1 MDGQTVPTGLPEGRG
16 RPGGRKGRHSGAL
29 LVTLM
34 VATAC
39 ASAGAR
45 QTGAAAPAPA
55 QAAPAARAASAD
67 SSSGDRAQYPSTYKR
82 HPNPPVVIRNATIM
96 TATGQEI
103 QGGSILFRDG
113 RIVAVGTTVE
123 APADAVVVD
132 GTGKWVTPGVIDT
145 HSHIG
150 VYAAPGTQAESD
162 GNEATNP
169 VTAEVWAEHSFWPQ
183 DPQIPLAI
191 AGGVTTIQALP
202 GSANLIGGRSA
213 VMKLVPGRTVQEMKF
228 PGARH
233 GLKMACGENPK
244 RVYQNRGPSTR
255 MGNMAGYRAA
265 FIQAEQYRRRWDKWN
280 KDHSGDPPQRD
291 LRMETLTEVL
301 RGNIFVQNH
310 CYRADEMVQ
319 MLDLAR
325 EFGFK
330 IRSFH
335 HGVEAYKIA
344 DILAREGTAASIWA
358 DWWGFKEE
366 AMDGIYENAALL
378 QQAGARPVIH
388 SDDASGVQRLNQEA
402 AKAMYH
408 GRRAGIQVTR
418 DQALRWF
425 TANPAWV
432 LGLDS
437 IVGTLEP
444 GKMADVVLWSG
455 DPLSVYARA
464 LQVYNDGWLVY
475 DRNDPARQPKTDF
488 SIGQQP

>member
-1 MDGQTVPTGLPEGRG
+1 MDGRKVG
-16 RPGGRKGRHSGAL
+16 RPDGRWL
-29 LVTLM
+29 LVSLM
-34 VATAC
+34 LAAAC
-39 ASAGAR
+39 ASARAGQAPAN
-45 QTGAAAPAPA
+45 AAVAPAPS
-55 QAAPAARAASAD
+55 AARGQDTTSV
-67 SSSGDRAQYPSTYKR
+67 DRPQYPSTYQR

-96 TATGQEI
+96 TAAGQEI

-113 RIVAVGTTVE
+113 RIVAVGATVD

-150 VYAAPGTQAESD
+150 VYAAPGGQAESD

-169 VTAEVWAEHSFWPQ
+169 VTAEVWAEHSVWPQ

-191 AGGVTTIQALP
+191 AGGVTTIQVLP
-202 GSANLIGGRSA
+202 GSANLVGGRSA
-213 VMKLVPGRTVQEMKF
+213 ILKLVPARSVQEMKF
-228 PGARH
+228 PGARY

-244 RVYQNRGPSTR
+244 RVYANRGPSTR

-280 KDHSGDPPQRD
+280 KDHSGDAPQRD
-291 LRMETLTEVL
+291 LKLESLAEVL

-319 MLDLAR
+319 MLDLAH

-335 HGVEAYKIA
+335 HAVEAYKIA
-344 DILAREGTAASIWA
+344 DILAREGTAVSIWA

-366 AMDGIYENAALL
+366 AMDGIYENAALV

-388 SDDASGVQRLNQEA
+388 SDDASGIQRLNQEA

-437 IVGTLEP
+437 LVGTLEP
-444 GKMADVVLWSG
+444 GKMADVVVWSA

-475 DRNDPARQPKTDF
+475 DRNDPAHQPKMDF
-488 SIGQQP
+488 TIGRGGQP

>member
-1 MDGQTVPTGLPEGRG
+1 MRNL
-16 RPGGRKGRHSGAL
+16 SAAL
-29 LVTLM
+29 LLA
-34 VATAC
+34 VAAGC

-45 QTGAAAPAPA
+45 QAGAPAPA
-55 QAAPAARAASAD
+55 QPGPAARAASAD
-67 SSSGDRAQYPSTYKR
+67 STSVDRAQYPSTYKR

-113 RIVAVGTTVE
+113 RIVAVGPTVE

-228 PGARH
+228 PGARY

-244 RVYQNRGPSTR
+244 RVYSSRGPSTR

-280 KDHSGDPPQRD
+280 KDHTGDVPQRD
-291 LRMETLTEVL
+291 LRMESLAEVL

-319 MLDLAR
+319 MLDLAH
-325 EFGFK
+325 EFGFH

-335 HGVEAYKIA
+335 HAVEAYKIA
-344 DILAREGTAASIWA
+344 DILAREGTAVSVWA

-366 AMDGIYENAALL
+366 AMDGIYENAALV
-378 QQAGARPVIH
+378 QQAGGRAVIH
-388 SDDASGVQRLNQEA
+388 SDDASGIQRLNQEA

-475 DRNDPARQPKTDF
+475 DRNDPAHQPKTDF

>member
-1 MDGQTVPTGLPEGRG
+1 MRYLSATVG
-16 RPGGRKGRHSGAL
+16 L
-29 LVTLM
+29 LVLVAGCASGRARTSRAGNAPTP
-34 VATAC
+34 ATA
-39 ASAGAR
+39 
-45 QTGAAAPAPA
+45 AAT
-55 QAAPAARAASAD
+55 PAAQDTA
-67 SSSGDRAQYPSTYKR
+67 GGIGPQYPSTYQR

-103 QGGSILFRDG
+103 QGGSILLRDG
-113 RIVAVGTTVE
+113 RIVSVGTSVE

-145 HSHIG
+145 HSHLG
-150 VYAAPGTQAESD
+150 VYAAPGTFAESD
-162 GNEATNP
+162 GNEATRP

-213 VMKLVPGRTVQEMKF
+213 VLKLIPARSVQEMKF
-228 PGARH
+228 PGAH
-233 GLKMACGENPK
+233 YGVKMACGENPK
-244 RVYQNRGPSTR
+244 RVYGQRGGPSTR
-255 MGNMAGYRAA
+255 MGNMAGYRDA
-265 FIQAEQYRRRWDKWN
+265 FIQAQGYRRKWDKWN
-280 KDHSGDPPQRD
+280 KDHSGDPPERN
-291 LRMETLTEVL
+291 LRNETLADVL
-301 RGNIFVQNH
+301 RGNIYVQNH
-310 CYRADEMVQ
+310 CYRADEMLQ
-319 MLDLAR
+319 MLDLAH

-335 HGVEAYKIA
+335 HAVEAYKIA
-344 DILAREGTAASIWA
+344 DVLAREGTAASIWA

-378 QQAGARPVIH
+378 QQAGARAVIH
-388 SDDASGVQRLNQEA
+388 SDDPGGIQRLNQEA

-408 GRRAGIQVTR
+408 GRRAGIPVTR

-425 TANPAWV
+425 TANPAWA

-437 IVGTLEP
+437 LVGTLEP
-444 GKMADVVLWSG
+444 GKMADVVVWSA
-455 DPLSVYARA
+455 DPLSVYAQA

-475 DRNDPARQPKTDF
+475 DRNDPARQPRTDF
-488 SIGQQP
+488 MLGHP

>member
-1 MDGQTVPTGLPEGRG
+1 MQHL
-16 RPGGRKGRHSGAL
+16 SAAL
-29 LVTLM
+29 LL
-34 VATAC
+34 AGLAAGC

-45 QTGAAAPAPA
+45 ESRSTAPA
-55 QAAPAARAASAD
+55 QAAPAERGAAPDATSAD
-67 SSSGDRAQYPSTYKR
+67 RPQYPSTYQR
-82 HPNPPVVIRNATIM
+82 HANPPVVIRNATIM

-103 QGGSILFRDG
+103 QGGSILFSAG
-113 RIVAVGTTVE
+113 RIVAVGPTVE

-132 GTGKWVTPGVIDT
+132 GTGKWVTPGIIDT
-145 HSHIG
+145 HSHLG
-150 VYAAPGTQAESD
+150 VYAAPGTWAESD

-213 VMKLVPGRTVQEMKF
+213 VMKLVPARTVQEMKF
-228 PGARH
+228 PGARY

-280 KDHSGDPPQRD
+280 KDHTGDAPQRD
-291 LRMETLTEVL
+291 LRMESLAEVL

-319 MLDLAR
+319 MLDLAH

-335 HGVEAYKIA
+335 HAVEAYKIA
-344 DILAREGTAASIWA
+344 DILAREGTAVSIWA

-366 AMDGIYENAALL
+366 AMDGIYENAALV
-378 QQAGARPVIH
+378 QQAGGRAVIH
-388 SDDASGVQRLNQEA
+388 SDDASGIQRLNQEA

-437 IVGTLEP
+437 VVGTLEP

-475 DRNDPARQPKTDF
+475 DRNDPAHQPKTDF

>member
-1 MDGQTVPTGLPEGRG
+1 MRRSGGQTETAAVNLTR
-16 RPGGRKGRHSGAL
+16 RRSAAL
-29 LVTLM
+29 VLAVLL
-34 VATAC
+34 AAGC
-39 ASAGAR
+39 ASGGAR
-45 QTGAAAPAPA
+45 TTGSTTPAPA
-55 QAAPAARAASAD
+55 TLAAQD
-67 SSSGDRAQYPSTYKR
+67 TSGGIGPQYPSTYQR
-82 HPNPPVVIRNATIM
+82 HPNPPVLIRNATIM

-103 QGGSILFRDG
+103 QGGSILLRDG
-113 RIVAVGTTVE
+113 RIVSVGTTVE
-123 APADAVVVD
+123 APSDATVVD

-145 HSHIG
+145 HSHLG
-150 VYAAPGTQAESD
+150 VYAAPGTFAESD
-162 GNEATNP
+162 GNEATRP

-213 VMKLVPGRTVQEMKF
+213 VLKLIPGRSVQEMKF
-228 PGARH
+228 PGAH
-233 GLKMACGENPK
+233 YGLKMACGENPK
-244 RVYQNRGPSTR
+244 RVYGQRGGPSTR
-255 MGNMAGYRAA
+255 MGNMAGYREA
-265 FIQAEQYRRRWDKWN
+265 FIQAQAYRRRWDKWN
-280 KDHSGDPPQRD
+280 KDRSGDPPDRN
-291 LRMETLTEVL
+291 LRNETLAEVL
-301 RGNIFVQNH
+301 RGNIYVQNH

-335 HGVEAYKIA
+335 HAVEAYKIA
-344 DILAREGTAASIWA
+344 DVLARDSAAASIWA

-378 QQAGARPVIH
+378 QQAGARAIIH
-388 SDDASGVQRLNQEA
+388 SDDAGGIQRLNQEA

-408 GRRAGIQVTR
+408 GRRAGIPVTR

-425 TANPAWV
+425 TANPAWA

-437 IVGTLEP
+437 IVGTLEA
-444 GKMADVVLWSG
+444 GKMADVVVWSA

-464 LQVYNDGWLVY
+464 LQVYNDGWLIY

-488 SIGQQP
+488 TLGQEP

>member
-1 MDGQTVPTGLPEGRG
+1 M
-16 RPGGRKGRHSGAL
+16 RHLSTAFAL
-29 LVTLM
+29 LVF
-34 VATAC
+34 AAGAGC

-45 QTGAAAPAPA
+45 TTNAAAPA
-55 QAAPAARAASAD
+55 QATATQEAGIGP
-67 SSSGDRAQYPSTYKR
+67 QYPSTYQR
-82 HPNPPVVIRNATIM
+82 HPNPPVLIRNATIM
-96 TATGQEI
+96 TAAGQEI

-113 RIVAVGTTVE
+113 RIVAVGANVT
-123 APADAVVVD
+123 APTDATIVD

-150 VYAAPGTQAESD
+150 VYAAPGTFGESD
-162 GNEATNP
+162 GNEATSP

-213 VMKLVPGRTVQEMKF
+213 VLKLVPARSVQEMKF
-228 PGARH
+228 PGAH
-233 GLKMACGENPK
+233 YGLKMACGENPK
-244 RVYQNRGPSTR
+244 RVYGNRGGPSTR

-265 FIQAEQYRRRWDKWN
+265 FIAAQGYRQKWDKWN
-280 KDHSGDPPQRD
+280 KDHQGDPPERN
-291 LRMETLTEVL
+291 LRNESLAEVL
-301 RGNIFVQNH
+301 RGNIYVQNH
-310 CYRADEMVQ
+310 CYRADEMMQ
-319 MLDLAR
+319 MLDLAH

-335 HGVEAYKIA
+335 HAVEAYKIA
-344 DILAREGTAASIWA
+344 DVLAREGTAVSIWS

-366 AMDGIYENAALL
+366 AMDGIYENAALV
-378 QQAGARPVIH
+378 QQAGGRVVIH
-388 SDDASGVQRLNQEA
+388 SDDASGIQRLNQEA

-408 GRRAGIQVTR
+408 GRRAGIPITR
-418 DQALRWF
+418 DQAVRWF

-437 IVGTLEP
+437 LVGTLEP
-444 GKMADVVLWSG
+444 GKMADVVLWSA

-475 DRNDPARQPKTDF
+475 DRNDPAHQPKTDF
-488 SIGQQP
+488 SLGQP